1 MEPGDLRIVRGAVLA
16 TAAVGAI
23 VVVVAALVAGASGV
37 WGALL
42 GTGLA
47 IAFFAIT
54 IVAVSAAARVANE
67 LMLPVALGTYL
78 VKIVGIALALFLLR
92 DTTAFDRPTFAI
104 ATVVGAVVF
113 MTAEMRI
120 AVRSRTPYV
129 TTPNGER
136 TPGSTGS
143 PRTG

>member
-1 MEPGDLRIVRGAVLA
+1 MEPGDLRIVRGAVLS

-37 WGALL
+37 WGALA

-104 ATVVGAVVF
+104 ATVIGAVVF
-113 MTAEMRI
+113 MIAEMRI

-129 TTPNGER
+129 TTPDGEP
-136 TPGSTGS
+136 TPGSRRS
-143 PRTG
+143 SRTG